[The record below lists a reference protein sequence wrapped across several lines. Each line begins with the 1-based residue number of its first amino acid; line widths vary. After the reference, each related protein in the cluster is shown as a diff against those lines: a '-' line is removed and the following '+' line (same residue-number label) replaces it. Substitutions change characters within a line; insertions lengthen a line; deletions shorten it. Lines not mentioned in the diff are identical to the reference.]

1 MKIGKLDR
9 RHNGHLQFKY
19 YARFLT
25 ISMDQFCEVRNWCW
39 QTWGPS
45 AELDTIRYLEY
56 GKDLK
61 WAWICDQYNVKIY
74 LATDKEYQWF
84 TLKWK

>member
-9 RHNGHLQFKY
+9 RHNGHNQFKY

-25 ISMDQFCEVRNWCW
+25 FQMDQFCEVRNWCW

-45 AELDTIRYLEY
+45 AELDTIRYLEH
-56 GKDLK
+56 GRNLK
-61 WAWICDQYNVKIY
+61 WAWTCDQYNVKIF
-74 LATDKEYQWF
+74 LASDKEYQWF